1 MIPYDIDPSLH
12 AAEPQDT
19 LDDGFSPPPHHH
31 DEEPREERAPAES
44 GPLEAALGAKSP
56 F

>member
-12 AAEPQDT
+12 ASEPLPEQ
-19 LDDGFSPPPHHH
+19 LDDGFSPPPA
-31 DEEPREERAPAES
+31 EPAAAADTPADPHAE
-44 GPLEAALGAKSP
+44 PALSDVSP

>member
-12 AAEPQDT
+12 TGAPEPQL
-19 LDDGFSPPPHHH
+19 LDDGFSPPPLA
-31 DEEPREERAPAES
+31 EPADLAHLLPA
-44 GPLEAALGAKSP
+44 GAAEASLGEISP